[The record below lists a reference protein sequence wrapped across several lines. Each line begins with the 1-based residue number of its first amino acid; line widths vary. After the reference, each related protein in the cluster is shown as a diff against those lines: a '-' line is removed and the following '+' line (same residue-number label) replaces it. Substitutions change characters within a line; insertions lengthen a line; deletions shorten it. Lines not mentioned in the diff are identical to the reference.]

1 MQRYFERV
9 YQSIRHFGTL
19 TTYFYDSGFQ
29 YILMEC
35 LKKTNKIHVS
45 LMAFVESFDRKQF
58 TVRLSRRIL
67 IPYRDATSI
76 NIKEITMTMLF

>member
-1 MQRYFERV
+1 
-9 YQSIRHFGTL
+9 
-19 TTYFYDSGFQ
+19 
-29 YILMEC
+29 
-35 LKKTNKIHVS
+35 
-45 LMAFVESFDRKQF
+45 MAFVESFDRKQF